1 MSWKDWFKSWFTPGP
16 HPSEQPTSI
25 GPQIGIEHF
34 QRQGFSIPESAK
46 LVENLFKIRKDTSTA
61 SGLDLQ
67 NFPTNIF
74 EGVPG
79 SFSGADIMKLGYA
92 KEQNLMDFVGKGAWD
107 LGTSL
112 ITIWTNAVNSR
123 QEYLNTTDDVR
134 RFYIVG
140 TILDLMKEDVLNSNE
155 RGQIIRIT
163 AKDKK
168 IQKAIDELMDT
179 VDMNNLLE
187 DITRDLIDLGEYS
200 VRLEIENGKGVVRVH
215 DDVDPLNLVAF
226 YEQGIPTRYLQLKG
240 REWKILPATAYAH
253 FCIGTQKHRI
263 CLQNKLNRGWT
274 DPGFDKIPQSVKDK
288 LPDYVRIG
296 TPMFLNLIE
305 KIRELQ
311 VLEKLMPATKM
322 NQITQTQLVGMRM
335 PANTPPHEVIAAI
348 KRYEQ
353 LLNVPTG
360 IDPRTNQISLAEIM
374 TVLGRLRVVPIFSD
388 EKGGLDPLNV
398 RASQPIDDILNATN
412 SLRAIIMSSIGIPPS
427 LIFGSNTTD
436 KVQELRMFSR
446 YTRRLASIQ
455 KALSKGLRQ
464 IVLAHLVNTGMT
476 VTNKDFDIQFIQ
488 SLVDLSGL
496 EKLEFDDAKQEICGR
511 SLDFLAK
518 AMSNPLV
525 AAAIDPVEL
534 IKWIQD
540 KFSILAD
547 GAVFFKTDPATM
559 KRVMAQLSLN
569 QQVQTAQQVQ
579 SIDPNVDPN
588 RKDLDQFMSEPGD
601 DKVEDDDEV
610 QQ

>member
-1 MSWKDWFKSWFTPGP
+1 
-16 HPSEQPTSI
+16 
-25 GPQIGIEHF
+25 
-34 QRQGFSIPESAK
+34 
-46 LVENLFKIRKDTSTA
+46 
-61 SGLDLQ
+61 
-67 NFPTNIF
+67 
-74 EGVPG
+74 
-79 SFSGADIMKLGYA
+79 
-92 KEQNLMDFVGKGAWD
+92 
-107 LGTSL
+107 
-112 ITIWTNAVNSR
+112 
-123 QEYLNTTDDVR
+123 
-134 RFYIVG
+134 
-140 TILDLMKEDVLNSNE
+140 
-155 RGQIIRIT
+155 
-163 AKDKK
+163 
-168 IQKAIDELMDT
+168 
-179 VDMNNLLE
+179 
-187 DITRDLIDLGEYS
+187 
-200 VRLEIENGKGVVRVH
+200 
-215 DDVDPLNLVAF
+215 
-226 YEQGIPTRYLQLKG
+226 
-240 REWKILPATAYAH
+240 
-253 FCIGTQKHRI
+253 
-263 CLQNKLNRGWT
+263 
-274 DPGFDKIPQSVKDK
+274 
-288 LPDYVRIG
+288 
-296 TPMFLNLIE
+296 
-305 KIRELQ
+305 
-311 VLEKLMPATKM
+311 
-322 NQITQTQLVGMRM
+322 
-335 PANTPPHEVIAAI
+335 
-348 KRYEQ
+348 
-353 LLNVPTG
+353 
-360 IDPRTNQISLAEIM
+360 M